1 MNTPIKPLA
10 RFDYEDVAKDL
21 PLHCHCGVAAPGEIV
36 EYYRLYHVL
45 GCMNCRTP
53 LAVVEHPV
61 PVAPRRTADQPT
73 RRDEPQALVA

>member
-10 RFDYEDVAKDL
+10 RFDYEDVVKDL
-21 PLHCHCGVAAPGEIV
+21 PLRCQCGVAAPGEFV

-45 GCMNCRTP
+45 VCMKCRTP

-61 PVAPRRTADQPT
+61 PVAPRRTAKLLN
-73 RRDEPQALVA
+73 RREEPQALVA

>member
-10 RFDYEDVAKDL
+10 RFDYEDVAKEF
-21 PLHCHCGVAAPGEIV
+21 PLHCQCGLAAPGEIV

-61 PVAPRRTADQPT
+61 PVAPRRTADQPN